1 MRRLIKK
8 NQVIVTG
15 LAILIAVAGYVKYTY
30 DNGTTGEPVEQANN
44 DVYEQI
50 YGDDIQLMGNEDI
63 ESLEEPEETTLE
75 PGAAVLTNQ
84 TEFGQYYIEAKLNK
98 EQIRSQNIEDLQK
111 IIDNESL
118 SETEKKEAVDSMVQL
133 KNNMELENTIT
144 SLLAAKGYENVLVI
158 INDEQ
163 VDVILPESELNENA
177 KTQVESVVKRKTGMS
192 ADHITITP
200 AKE

>member
-1 MRRLIKK
+1 MKKLIKK

-30 DNGTTGEPVEQANN
+30 DNGTLGEKAEQANN
-44 DVYEQI
+44 DVYEQV
-50 YGDDIQLMGNEDI
+50 YATDAQLTGTEDIQSMD
-63 ESLEEPEETTLE
+63 EPEETTLE

-84 TEFGQYYIEAKLNK
+84 TELGKYYVEAKLNK
-98 EQIRSQNIEDLQK
+98 EQVRSQNMEDLQK
-111 IIDNESL
+111 IIDNDSL
-118 SETEKKEAVDSMVQL
+118 SDTQKKEAVDSMVELQ
-133 KNNMELENTIT
+133 NHIELENTIA
-144 SLLAAKGYENVLVI
+144 SLLAAKGYENVLVTI
-158 INDEQ
+158 TDEQ

-192 ADHITITP
+192 ADHIIITP